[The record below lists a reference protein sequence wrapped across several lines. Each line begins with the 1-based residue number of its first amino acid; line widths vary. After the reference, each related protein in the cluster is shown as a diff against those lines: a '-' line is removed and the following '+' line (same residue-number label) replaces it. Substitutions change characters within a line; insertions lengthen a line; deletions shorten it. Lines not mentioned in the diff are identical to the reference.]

1 MIIVK
6 ILFLLLLMIFT
17 AAVGV
22 LYYAPAY
29 LPFDFL
35 VTAKNLIHATHQT
48 QDITFVV
55 FYALVAVCLLCFILI
70 VTTKSRRLKRRRK
83 KLTKMFEQYGAKYA
97 AEDKEI
103 NF

>member
-6 ILFLLLLMIFT
+6 ILFLLLLMLFT
-17 AAVGV
+17 AVVGV

-29 LPFDFL
+29 LPFDL
-35 VTAKNLIHATHQT
+35 LITAKNLIHATRQS

-55 FYALVAVCLLCFILI
+55 FYVLVFLVLLSFILI
-70 VTTKSRRLKRRRK
+70 VTTRARRLRRRRK

>member
-1 MIIVK
+1 MIIIK

-17 AAVGV
+17 AVIGV
-22 LYYAPAY
+22 IYYAPAY
-29 LPFDFL
+29 MPFDL
-35 VTAKNLIHATHQT
+35 LIPLKNLIHATYSS

-55 FYALVAVCLLCFILI
+55 FYALVALCLLFFVLI
-70 VTTKSRRLKRRRK
+70 VTTKMRRLKRRRK

>member
-29 LPFDFL
+29 MPFDFL
-35 VTAKNLIHATHQT
+35 VTAKNLIHATTQT

-55 FYALVAVCLLCFILI
+55 FYALVAICLLCFILI
-70 VTTKSRRLKRRRK
+70 VTTKSRRLRRRRK

>member
-17 AAVGV
+17 AGVGV

-29 LPFDFL
+29 MPFDF
-35 VTAKNLIHATHQT
+35 VVGAKNLIHTTHQS

-55 FYALVAVCLLCFILI
+55 FYALVAICILSFVLI
-70 VTTKSRRLKRRRK
+70 VTTKSRRLRRRRK
-83 KLTKMFEQYGAKYA
+83 KLTKMFEQYGAKYS